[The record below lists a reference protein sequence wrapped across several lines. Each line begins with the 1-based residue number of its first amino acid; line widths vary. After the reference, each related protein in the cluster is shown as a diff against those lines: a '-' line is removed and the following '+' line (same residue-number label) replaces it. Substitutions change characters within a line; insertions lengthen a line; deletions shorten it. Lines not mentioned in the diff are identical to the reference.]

1 MVWSLSR
8 STRVSG
14 SVVMPVESAM
24 RTRRFNKSARNTGR
38 TRSGFD
44 PTFNSSR
51 FSQTART
58 GGKAPRKLA
67 EMSRARRLRAICG
80 RVEVRKEGTEL
91 GVVDDPIR
99 RCVVPVEKAE
109 IFSKL
114 RRTKELSKKAH
125 LVGFEFEKRGHCHLG

>member
-1 MVWSLSR
+1 
-8 STRVSG
+8 
-14 SVVMPVESAM
+14 MPVESAM
-24 RTRRFNKSARNTGR
+24 RTRRFIKSARKTGR

-80 RVEVRKEGTEL
+80 RVEVRNEGTEL

-99 RCVVPVEKAE
+99 RCVVPVEKFLKTLK
-109 IFSKL
+109 I
-114 RRTKELSKKAH
+114 
-125 LVGFEFEKRGHCHLG
+125 KRVQ